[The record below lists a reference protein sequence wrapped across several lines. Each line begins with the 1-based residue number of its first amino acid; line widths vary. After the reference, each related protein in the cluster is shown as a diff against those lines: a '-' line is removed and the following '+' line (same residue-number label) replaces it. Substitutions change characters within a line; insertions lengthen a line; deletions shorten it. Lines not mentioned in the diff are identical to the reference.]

1 MRKNKIWAIYM
12 MKVVKDNDNG
22 RDNIYVNITINNNL
36 GQAQTLPFQNPASF
50 SITNRIPLLDKASDY
65 YCSVIRFDI
74 PLNVVPIMI
83 MPIVPLPNTNVNL
96 TPFIFGISFSGTNYP
111 SPVIYIPNS
120 STTLYPPPVINN
132 DPYNRYYWCF
142 TYQVLLNMVNNSLLS
157 SHLAAGVGGAAP
169 YFTLNNATGL
179 ISLIVSTAYNTGMN
193 PPIIY
198 MNASCISYFEGI
210 QVKFYGV
217 NKPQGRDFDFVF
229 TDLTH
234 PYYPNGPTIITGPLT
249 PPVTGYTQ
257 SVYQVPE
264 FYQYEQE
271 YSTLGRWSSL
281 RKILITTNS
290 IPVAYEWTIAGANN
304 DTQFPILT
312 DFIPQIT
319 RQGQAREI
327 AYYVPASQYRLID
340 MISSA
345 PLQKIDLQ
353 LFWETTDG
361 QIFPISITQFQE
373 ANIKLGFF
381 RKSLYK
387 PMNLL
392 LK

>member
-1 MRKNKIWAIYM
+1 MN
-12 MKVVKDNDNG
+12 VVKDNDDG

-36 GQAQTLPFQNPASF
+36 GGSQSLPFQNPASF
-50 SITNRIPLLDKASDY
+50 SATNRIPLLEKASDY

-83 MPIVPLPNTNVNL
+83 MPIVPLPNTDVNL
-96 TPFIFGISFSGTNYP
+96 TPFIFGISYAGTNYP
-111 SPVIYIPNS
+111 SQLIYIPNS

-142 TYQVLLNMVNNSLLS
+142 TYQILINMVNVALKTSWVNSG
-157 SHLAAGVGGAAP
+157 LAALNPNILPP
-169 YFTLNNATGL
+169 YFTLNKPTGL
-179 ISLIVSTAYNTGMN
+179 MSLIVNKLFTDPN

-198 MNASCISYFEGI
+198 MNASCISYFESI
-210 QVKFYGV
+210 QAKFNGV
-217 NKPQGRDFDFVF
+217 NRPQGRDFDFVF

-234 PYYPNGPTIITGPLT
+234 PYYPNGPIIITGPLT
-249 PPVTGYTQ
+249 PPVVNTTQ
-257 SVYQVPE
+257 SVYQAPQY
-264 FYQYEQE
+264 YQYEQE
-271 YSTLGRWSSL
+271 YSSLAKWSSL

-290 IPVAYEWTIAGANN
+290 IPVAYEWTITGANT

-312 DFIPQIT
+312 DFIPQIHT
-319 RQGQAREI
+319 QGQAREI

-361 QIFPISITQFQE
+361 QVFPISITQFQE

-381 RKSLYK
+381 KKSLYK

-392 LK
+392 FK